1 MKKILLP
8 FLATAL
14 LVTLFNACKKDDNAE
29 ANLQIRLTDAPAV
42 YDEVNVDIREVRVN
56 LRNDSTGW
64 VSLATNAG
72 VYDLLSLQNGVD
84 TLLASGNVPGNVLKE
99 IRLFL
104 GPNNTVKVNG
114 QVYPLL
120 MNSGDNPKL
129 KIKVDK
135 DLNATLNSIVVDF
148 DAGLSIREEGN
159 GSYRLIPVLKIK

>member
-8 FLATAL
+8 FFATAL
-14 LVTLFNACKKDDNAE
+14 LVTLFNACKKDDNGE
-29 ANLQIRLTDAPAV
+29 AKLQIRLTDAPAV